1 MDAVKNLL
9 FSFLRRFLES
19 IDITSGHFL
28 VDTSELFSIIFC
40 FTVLFPSSNS
50 CNTNIAN
57 YAYVRR
63 FICRIVYILSFFL
76 FSLIDNSLHN
86 YAEIL
91 SDFARIC
98 RKRQFLS
105 HMFCWN
111 SLKRDWK
118 TEEIGGEDGYIS
130 YQCAIMLYGREKMR
144 LAFSQMRLAVGGDS
158 PCFSRYVSRILEKA
172 RRILISVPDTGYNLF
187 ALSAISASSADEEFT
202 SAFFRRQY
210 L

>member
-1 MDAVKNLL
+1 MSSVWCATTTSCVPLVRLSFFNLRSESDFKINLTQFMDAVKNLL

-19 IDITSGHFL
+19 IDITSVHFL
-28 VDTSELFSIIFC
+28 VDTSELFSIISC

-50 CNTNIAN
+50 CDTNIAN

-98 RKRQFLS
+98 RKRRFLS
-105 HMFCWN
+105 LFFCWN
-111 SLKRDWK
+111 SLKRD
-118 TEEIGGEDGYIS
+118 
-130 YQCAIMLYGREKMR
+130 
-144 LAFSQMRLAVGGDS
+144 
-158 PCFSRYVSRILEKA
+158 
-172 RRILISVPDTGYNLF
+172 
-187 ALSAISASSADEEFT
+187 
-202 SAFFRRQY
+202 
-210 L
+210 

>member
-1 MDAVKNLL
+1 MRSRICCSL
-9 FSFLRRFLES
+9 SFEGFLNPLIS
-19 IDITSGHFL
+19 LVSAFL

-50 CNTNIAN
+50 CDTNIAN

-98 RKRQFLS
+98 RKRRFLS

-118 TEEIGGEDGYIS
+118 TEEIGGEDDYIPC
-130 YQCAIMLYGREKMR
+130 QCVANVLWKRKN
-144 LAFSQMRLAVGGDS
+144 A
-158 PCFSRYVSRILEKA
+158 PCFFSNAACSWWR
-172 RRILISVPDTGYNLF
+172 F
-187 ALSAISASSADEEFT
+187 ALLFKMCKPHFGKSKAHSDKCAWY
-202 SAFFRRQY
+202 R